1 MTERNITKVKLCS
14 STGIART
21 TLDAILNG
29 SDARISTVEAIAAAV
44 GVPISY
50 LFDEESPA
58 QGGSVR
64 TEGDFSPASLN
75 GNVTNNV
82 GAAAVLKDKI
92 KSLEALLAEKER
104 TIRILL
110 SQLEKSTPI
119 T

>member
-1 MTERNITKVKLCS
+1 MCAEKRRMPFKTLASSIGMSEGNLHRCVRENKIQASDLEKIAKVLNVS
-14 STGIART
+14 VGYFFEED
-21 TLDAILNG
+21 TLP
-29 SDARISTVEAIAAAV
+29 S
-44 GVPISY
+44 
-50 LFDEESPA
+50 
-58 QGGSVR
+58 GSVR

-110 SQLEKSTPI
+110 SQVETPI
-119 T
+119 K